1 MTTQSDFQGLV
12 TRIGVATDKLE
23 VAVSVVETGSADV
36 AQAVIEAT
44 EAATEAKGANTS
56 AQLAKTQAQQS
67 ATSANTSAT
76 TATQKAAEATQTA
89 NELKALAP
97 FNEAPQDGKTY
108 GRNNAA
114 WVAVTGGGGGSGT
127 VQTVN
132 GVEPD
137 VDGEVTLTPADIGA
151 ANAVHTHAVATTTEN
166 GFMSTTQVSKL
177 DSIAE
182 GATVGAD
189 WNTNVTNKPTIP
201 TNTNELTNGA
211 EFISE
216 APNDGKQYARKDK
229 LWSEVVI
236 PTPEPTQVKFQHPQ
250 YENGWEYNFGTSGSP
265 DWQPVDYYPVDAF
278 HAISMLGFRRRG
290 SPHAG
295 GSSGLPS
302 TGQDGLP
309 ISWNQMFSSAG
320 YIQYVPPGLYWFNTN
335 SFSNAAGG
343 ANLYN
348 KTGYITVHGAASG
361 VGLKRATAVAY
372 DTTTNIPSVYYWKSD
387 GTWNKAT

>member
-36 AQAVIEAT
+36 AEAVVEAT
-44 EAATEAKGANTS
+44 QAATEAKAANTS
-56 AQLAKTQAQQS
+56 AQLANTQAQQY

-76 TATQKAAEATQTA
+76 TATQKALEATQTA

-114 WVAVTGGGGGSGT
+114 WVAVEGGGGSGT

-137 VDGEVTLTPADIGA
+137 VDGEVTLTPTDIGA
-151 ANAVHTHAVATTTEN
+151 ATASHTHSDATDTTA
-166 GFMSTTQVSKL
+166 GFMTPAQVTKL
-177 DSIAE
+177 EGIES

-189 WNTNVTNKPTIP
+189 WDTNVTNKPTIP

-211 EFISE
+211 NFIAE
-216 APNDGKQYARKDK
+216 APEDGKQYARKDK
-229 LWSEVVI
+229 VWSEVVI
-236 PTPEPTQVKFQHPQ
+236 PEPEPTQVKFLHPQ

-278 HAISMLGFRRRG
+278 HAIAMLSFRRRG

-295 GSSGLPS
+295 ASSGLPS

-320 YIQYVPPGLYWFNTN
+320 YIQYVPPGLYWFHTN
-335 SFSNAAGG
+335 SFSNTTGG
-343 ANLYN
+343 AALYN
-348 KTGYITVHGAASG
+348 KTGYITVYGSAGG
-361 VGLKRATAVAY
+361 VGLKRAQAIVY